1 MKHRLLLIF
10 LMLLVS
16 SYVMAQGINVVED
29 DMAFRQRMRSIVTE
43 GNHQYARSNRAGIL
57 SAADELS
64 NCLSAR
70 QSAGKLGQGDY
81 LEFLADIYKL
91 RGDWHYENSSYDE
104 KSYVAAEEFFLSALK
119 VYVDNHDVFGQD
131 LDKIPMIHRELA
143 QLYYKQSRYREAYDN
158 ICLALSAFDNAFL
171 NREFIQGDVLYHEWL
186 DIQMQKALCLAR
198 IGKSTEAEAIVNRLL
213 GGFEKG
219 SEKFYESIRKKA
231 KIIMLSNEPDRSE
244 RALPLYRTFYDWR
257 KKNAISTLTNM
268 TPAERQDYWMRMR
281 PFVTDCFQLEGEDP
295 GFLFD
300 VALFSK
306 GLLLQMNAFDRNP
319 KAIKTLDFT
328 WKDIQKN
335 LPADGSA
342 LEFIQYEKD
351 GAEKLGAVVVRKKGL
366 PVWISLMSPGDFL
379 QYETGSR
386 TNENRLYSSSSSV
399 KNALYQDSILN
410 EKIWNDEL
418 RSAIGESQKVYFSP
432 DGYIHQLAIEYML
445 PASLA
450 DKKFYRLSSSRQII
464 LKRKTSLDS
473 ALIVGGLTYLTE
485 VPTVPEGNDALA
497 YDYLNGAHAFFSHLS
512 GTKDEAEQIFAARN
526 NQGDTLIMGDAA
538 TEPIIRDLIG
548 QYNTVHLS
556 THGFFSAAG
565 IPQGTDLKPCLT
577 DESLSQSS
585 LALSGANKSLWNLSF
600 DTSNQDGILSA
611 AELATLDLS
620 MVDLAV
626 VSACQTAL
634 GRVTADGVYGIQR
647 GLKDAGAG
655 AMLVSLWSVSDKA
668 TAAMMARFH
677 KNLAGGMDIHDAFFA
692 ARQSLIDK
700 NAEDSPSIKV
710 RKFNPRTMSVQYVSE
725 TEEYSEPQYYDA
737 FVLIDAI

>member
-10 LMLLVS
+10 LLLVAS
-16 SYVMAQGINVVED
+16 SYVMAQNINVVEND
-29 DMAFRQRMRSIVTE
+29 VAFRQRMRSIVAE
-43 GNHQYARSNRAGIL
+43 GNHQYARSNRTGIL
-57 SAADELS
+57 AAADELS

-70 QSAGKLGQGDY
+70 RSAGKLGQGDY

-104 KSYVAAEEFFLSALK
+104 KSYVTAEDFFLSALK
-119 VYVDNHDVFGQD
+119 VYVDNGDVFGQD
-131 LDKIPMIHRELA
+131 LDKIPMIRRELA
-143 QLYYKQSRYREAYDN
+143 QLYYKQARYREAYDN
-158 ICLALSAFDNAFL
+158 ICFALSAFDNAFL
-171 NREFIQGDVLYHEWL
+171 NREFIQGDDLYQEWL
-186 DIQMQKALCLAR
+186 DIQIQKALCLAR
-198 IGKSTEAEAIVNRLL
+198 IGNSTEAETIVNQLIER
-213 GGFEKG
+213 FEKG
-219 SEKFYESIRKKA
+219 SEKYYESIRKKA

-257 KKNAISTLTNM
+257 KKDAISTLTNM
-268 TPAERQDYWMRMR
+268 TPAGRQDYWMRMR

-306 GLLLQMNAFDRNP
+306 GLLLQMNALDRNP
-319 KAIKTLDFT
+319 KAVKTLDYT
-328 WKDIQKN
+328 WKDVQKS
-335 LPADGSA
+335 LPSDGCA
-342 LEFIQYEKD
+342 IEFIQYEKN
-351 GAEKLGAVVVRKKGL
+351 GVEMLGAVVVRKKGL
-366 PVWISLMSPGDFL
+366 PIWTNLMSPDDFL
-379 QYETGSR
+379 QFKTGNR
-386 TNENRLYSSSSSV
+386 TNEDRVYSSSSSV
-399 KNALYQDSILN
+399 KNALYQDSVLN
-410 EKIWNDEL
+410 EKIWNEEL
-418 RSAIGESQKVYFSP
+418 RCAIGESQKIYFSP

-450 DKKFYRLSSSRQII
+450 DKKFYRLSSPRQII

-497 YDYLNGAHAFFSHLS
+497 YDYLNGAHAYFSHLS

-526 NQGDTLIMGDAA
+526 NQRDTLIMGDAA

-548 QYNTVHLS
+548 QYSIVNLS

-565 IPQGTDLKPCLT
+565 IPQGTDLKPCVT

-585 LALSGANKSLWNLSF
+585 LALSGANKSLWNFSF

-620 MVDLAV
+620 KVDLAV
-626 VSACQTAL
+626 ISACQTAL
-634 GRVTADGVYGIQR
+634 GRITADGVYGIQR

-677 KNLAGGMDIHDAFFA
+677 KNLAGGMDMHDAFFA

-737 FVLIDAI
+737 FILIDAI

>member
-1 MKHRLLLIF
+1 MLIF
-10 LMLLVS
+10 LLLVAS
-16 SYVMAQGINVVED
+16 SYVMAQNTNVVENEV
-29 DMAFRQRMRSIVTE
+29 AFRQRMRSIVTE
-43 GNHQYARSNRAGIL
+43 GNHQYARSNRTGIL
-57 SAADELS
+57 AAVDELS

-70 QSAGKLGQGDY
+70 RSAGKLGQGDY

-104 KSYVAAEEFFLSALK
+104 KSYVTAEEFFLSALK
-119 VYVDNHDVFGQD
+119 VYVDNGDVFGQD
-131 LDKIPMIHRELA
+131 LEMIPMIRRELA
-143 QLYYKQSRYREAYDN
+143 QLYYKQARYSEAYDN

-171 NREFIQGDVLYHEWL
+171 NREFIQGDALYQDWL
-186 DIQMQKALCLAR
+186 DIQMQKAMCLAR
-198 IGKSTEAEAIVNRLL
+198 IGRASEAETIVDQLL
-213 GGFEKG
+213 SCFERG
-219 SEKFYESIRKKA
+219 SEKYYESFRKKA
-231 KIIMLSNEPDRSE
+231 KIIMLSNDPDRLK

-257 KKNAISTLTNM
+257 KKDAISTLTNM
-268 TPAERQDYWMRMR
+268 TPAERQNYWMRMR

-295 GFLFD
+295 GFIFD

-319 KAIKTLDFT
+319 KAVKTLDYT
-328 WKDIQKN
+328 WKDVQKS
-335 LPADGSA
+335 LPADGCA
-342 LEFIQYEKD
+342 IEFIQYEKNGVD
-351 GAEKLGAVVVRKKGL
+351 MLGAVVVRKKGL
-366 PVWISLMSPGDFL
+366 PIWINLMSPDDFL
-379 QYETGSR
+379 RFKTGNR
-386 TNENRLYSSSSSV
+386 TNEDRVYSSASSV

-410 EKIWNDEL
+410 EKIWNEGL
-418 RSAIGESQKVYFSP
+418 RSAIGESQKIYFSP
-432 DGYIHQLAIEYML
+432 DGFIHQLAIEYML

-464 LKRKTSLDS
+464 LKRKRSLDS

-497 YDYLNGAHAFFSHLS
+497 YDYLNGAHAYFSHLS

-548 QYNTVHLS
+548 HYNIVHLS

-620 MVDLAV
+620 KVDLAV
-626 VSACQTAL
+626 ISACQTAL
-634 GRVTADGVYGIQR
+634 GRITADGVYGIQR

-668 TAAMMARFH
+668 TSALMARFH

-710 RKFNPRTMSVQYVSE
+710 RKFNPRTMSVQYISE

-737 FVLIDAI
+737 FILIDAI